1 MSDFK
6 SPVTKV
12 KRGGHGWIN
21 CNLATRPFEVE
32 AVKICNPNLIGVS
45 EPLFVK
51 TFTYVHLVSLCFTM
65 FHYVSGLPGP
75 SSAYLRSCLLLLH
88 LLGPWMAP
96 WRFTS
101 PMPCR
106 WRSRAVPRSEAE
118 IGWMTWLWVC
128 WRSAITTVVYQYDRS
143 VEENLM
149 S

>member
-32 AVKICNPNLIGVS
+32 AVKICNPNLRRFRAIVCQD
-45 EPLFVK
+45 
-51 TFTYVHLVSLCFTM
+51 VHLCSFGFTM

-106 WRSRAVPRSEAE
+106 WPSRAVPRSEAE

-128 WRSAITTVVYQYDRS
+128 WRSAITTVLYQYDRS
-143 VEENLM
+143 VEENLL